1 MAGREVGSQALG
13 ISDVLVV
20 DQGAGYLGVFS
31 LSKFIMM
38 YAFDPCT
45 LCELYVKKFINHE
58 ISLFQ
63 ALNFSAG
70 RDQHPSTPPSPSTP
84 TPRQNLKGQ

>member
-13 ISDVLVV
+13 ISDVFVV
-20 DQGAGYLGVFS
+20 DQGAVYLGVFS
-31 LSKFIMM
+31 LSKFIMI

-45 LCELYVKKFINHE
+45 LCELYVKKFINHD

-63 ALNFSAG
+63 ALELEETNIPLP
-70 RDQHPSTPPSPSTP
+70 HPHPLPDPQAKS
-84 TPRQNLKGQ
+84 RKVQ